1 MEHGGGGTP
10 SHTDRV
16 SSLLCSGCRQ
26 ATVVVEEQ
34 WIGDRPSREGLRSGG
49 VINWRGVH
57 WWPAPHSADLDEAIP
72 DTLRDAYTE
81 GARALGVR
89 APRAAVVMFR
99 RTLEALVVDRGD
111 DEAKRRLEHNL
122 VGALQA
128 MAESGVLNGSLAE
141 WATEIR
147 VVAKSGAHFDPLADV
162 GQEDA
167 EDLARLTRELLRYVY
182 EMPAQIQRTRRGP

>member
-1 MEHGGGGTP
+1 
-10 SHTDRV
+10 
-16 SSLLCSGCRQ
+16 
-26 ATVVVEEQ
+26 
-34 WIGDRPSREGLRSGG
+34 
-49 VINWRGVH
+49 
-57 WWPAPHSADLDEAIP
+57 
-72 DTLRDAYTE
+72 
-81 GARALGVR
+81 
-89 APRAAVVMFR
+89 MFR

-111 DEAKRRLEHNL
+111 DEAKRRLQHNL

-162 GQEDA
+162 GQEEA